1 MEPREGHKWRPSI
14 GLVVL
19 AILLTVMALPLV
31 GLLLFRLYGSGL
43 MEMSGAELFLPGVVI
58 AAATVLGVTLLI
70 GFVFIR
76 AITRP
81 MHELIDRTSR
91 IAAGDRAAIRPL
103 SRHGTSEM
111 AELSGAFL
119 DMAGKLQTRSDMI
132 RTFATH
138 VSHEL
143 KSPLTAIQGAAELL
157 RDAGEEM
164 EPATR
169 ARFHANILADAERL
183 NRLVRRL
190 IELARAESA
199 GMTGE
204 TTSLAE
210 VVGRLGIDGL
220 AIAIDAGA
228 DIRFAMSA
236 ENAAIVFS
244 NLADN
249 SAQHG
254 ASVKRLAATRVE
266 GTVMILASDDG
277 AGIAPATRDR
287 IFEAFFTTRR
297 ESGGTGLGLG
307 IVAALLKAHEG
318 TIRLADAATGS
329 RFDIEL
335 PAA

>member
-1 MEPREGHKWRPSI
+1 
-14 GLVVL
+14 
-19 AILLTVMALPLV
+19 
-31 GLLLFRLYGSGL
+31 LFRLYGSGL

-58 AAATVLGVTLLI
+58 AAATVLGVTFLI

-81 MHELIDRTSR
+81 MHELIERTAR
-91 IAAGDRAAIRPL
+91 IAAGDRTAFRPL

-157 RDAGEEM
+157 RDAGDEM

-183 NRLVRRL
+183 SRLVRRL

-199 GMTGE
+199 GLTGE
-204 TTSLAE
+204 TTSLGE
-210 VVGRLGIDGL
+210 VVGRLGIEGL
-220 AIAIDAGA
+220 AITVEAGA
-228 DIRFAMSA
+228 DVRFAMST
-236 ENAAIVFS
+236 ESAAIVFS

-254 ASVKRLAATRVE
+254 AKSFRLSAHADGVVTIV
-266 GTVMILASDDG
+266 ASDDG
-277 AGIAPATRDR
+277 AGVAPADRDR

-297 ESGGTGLGLG
+297 ENGGTGLGLG

-318 TIRLADAATGS
+318 TIRLADAEYGS
-329 RFDIEL
+329 RFRMEV